1 MYKVSPSRPG
11 WKALEPSAADR
22 EVEYWRILLE
32 AGEAGLEDVFE
43 EDRLAPVFGA
53 LSAEMDALVQGESGP
68 ATAYLVVVREALV
81 QELRNLRNCEIQW
94 GRILP
99 RMTGAAQEGGVAVLF
114 EELEEGARER
124 AQRVDEVAELMD
136 FASKGRWCQ
145 AMEGLV
151 AGIKEVMVENR
162 RGPER
167 DASLLSAAVKAGE
180 YQQVGYGCARSL
192 AESLGLR
199 AVAKLLEASLR
210 EVESAQG
217 RLGELMKNSENHR

>member
-43 EDRLAPVFGA
+43 EDRLDSVFGA

-68 ATAYLVVVREALV
+68 TTAYLVVVREALV
-81 QELRNLRNCEIQW
+81 QELRNLRNCEVQW

-99 RMTGAAQEGGVAVLF
+99 RMAGAAQEGRLKLIF
-114 EELEEGARER
+114 EDLADQARER
-124 AQRVDEVAELMD
+124 AQRVDEAAELMD

-145 AMEGLV
+145 AMETLV
-151 AGIKEVMVENR
+151 AGIKEVIVENR
-162 RGPER
+162 AGRER
-167 DASLLSAAVKAGE
+167 DGSLLSAAVKAGE
-180 YQQVGYGCARSL
+180 YQKMGYGCARSL

-210 EVESAQG
+210 EVEIAQG
-217 RLGELMKNSENHR
+217 RLGELMKNSENHG